1 MNTNN
6 DNPIVTVTDASEPTP
21 TLKGSSIP
29 PPIQLVGSTSL
40 LHSTSQESPVST
52 TITNVDALG
61 SAGAK
66 REQETVRL
74 PKTILST
81 PIRSKD
87 QLVARIKEEL
97 SHKKELK
104 QDIEGIEFGNI
115 ESKNALV
122 FTLDSCTEKR
132 NAVWS
137 YRLFEG
143 EYDPPL
149 MGPAPKMEEI
159 SIIPADYYHSFKFST
174 PIPHTDFL
182 VRCDHCNGL
191 GHVSCKNCKGN
202 GYTVKHQD
210 NGNNAYTTC
219 GECSGIGELICSRC
233 ELKGRIVVFVDLQ
246 VDFVNYQKKATI
258 GGGGLSAK
266 ILMNCEKR
274 LLWSQEADHLLPPT
288 EFPDQ
293 SYVTPINNIF
303 KYSCKRDETLLRQ
316 RFSIFEVPVARV
328 SAVLDGNE
336 FGIYV
341 YGEDSKVCFQNYPA
355 STQKNCTIF

>member
-6 DNPIVTVTDASEPTP
+6 DNPIVTVTDASEPTVQYRQLSNNQP

-29 PPIQLVGSTSL
+29 PPIQLVG
-40 LHSTSQESPVST
+40 ST

-104 QDIEGIEFGNI
+104 QDIEGIEFGNVSLCSVAQSQI

-143 EYDPPL
+143 EVYEKD
-149 MGPAPKMEEI
+149 I
-159 SIIPADYYHSFKFST
+159 SD
-174 PIPHTDFL
+174 
-182 VRCDHCNGL
+182 
-191 GHVSCKNCKGN
+191 
-202 GYTVKHQD
+202 
-210 NGNNAYTTC
+210 
-219 GECSGIGELICSRC
+219 
-233 ELKGRIVVFVDLQ
+233 
-246 VDFVNYQKKATI
+246 
-258 GGGGLSAK
+258 
-266 ILMNCEKR
+266 
-274 LLWSQEADHLLPPT
+274 
-288 EFPDQ
+288 
-293 SYVTPINNIF
+293 
-303 KYSCKRDETLLRQ
+303 
-316 RFSIFEVPVARV
+316 
-328 SAVLDGNE
+328 
-336 FGIYV
+336 
-341 YGEDSKVCFQNYPA
+341 
-355 STQKNCTIF
+355 

>member
-6 DNPIVTVTDASEPTP
+6 DNPIVTVTDASDPTVQYRQLSNNQP

-104 QDIEGIEFGNI
+104 QDIEGIEFGNVSLCSVAQSQI

-143 EYDPPL
+143 EVYEKD
-149 MGPAPKMEEI
+149 I
-159 SIIPADYYHSFKFST
+159 SD
-174 PIPHTDFL
+174 
-182 VRCDHCNGL
+182 
-191 GHVSCKNCKGN
+191 
-202 GYTVKHQD
+202 
-210 NGNNAYTTC
+210 
-219 GECSGIGELICSRC
+219 
-233 ELKGRIVVFVDLQ
+233 
-246 VDFVNYQKKATI
+246 
-258 GGGGLSAK
+258 
-266 ILMNCEKR
+266 
-274 LLWSQEADHLLPPT
+274 
-288 EFPDQ
+288 
-293 SYVTPINNIF
+293 
-303 KYSCKRDETLLRQ
+303 
-316 RFSIFEVPVARV
+316 
-328 SAVLDGNE
+328 
-336 FGIYV
+336 
-341 YGEDSKVCFQNYPA
+341 
-355 STQKNCTIF
+355 